1 MYSMYSPGT
10 SHMKVPVVLN
20 ISISMFP
27 LKYFTLGN
35 LSTVFIFTVE
45 DAAHDVIATE
55 IETIKFEFI
64 DN

>member
-1 MYSMYSPGT
+1 MYSPGT
-10 SHMKVPVVLN
+10 SHLKIPVVLN

-27 LKYFTLGN
+27 LEYFILGN

-45 DAAHDVIATE
+45 DTAHDVIATE

-64 DN
+64 VN